1 MEQNQNVQPWQY
13 PPQYPVM
20 PSQQPQPPKEHP
32 FFPTGK
38 KELLF
43 GIGAAVSGLAM
54 VNCLIFGG
62 ANLGFALA
70 VILSICV
77 ATAYLWCG
85 DRKPGGYAI
94 ALMSLS
100 MVIAAGFVRSNDGFV
115 EFVMV
120 VFLFAAINLALCLQA
135 GQNRRKTA
143 GVTSLL
149 DVPRTFFALGLGKLP
164 ESFCGLRRAR
174 KNGGPS
180 SKKAGAV
187 LAGLLI
193 AVPVLL
199 IVLPLLISADAAF
212 EGLVNMLPDFD
223 FGELFVTLILG
234 GILTCILYSRGVAL
248 RHAPKQP
255 AAEAKGRKIHVLTVN
270 TALIG
275 LCFVY
280 AVYLLSQLAYFVGGF
295 SGVLPEGFT
304 MAEYARR
311 GFFEM
316 AALCAINLTI
326 IALAVGLV
334 EKGEKTPLFTRLLC
348 LFIGIVT
355 VFFVITASA
364 KMGMYIGSYGLTR
377 LRVLTEV
384 IMVFLGLA
392 TVSVSIWLFVPKM
405 PYMKVIL
412 IIALVMGAAVLWA
425 DVDTVVAAYNVS
437 AYQAGALKT
446 VDVDYLTTLSS
457 GAVPYIIELA
467 EGGNQDARDW
477 LAETGS
483 AYYWSSMFD
492 DLRSWNIGEWLAG
505 QLIDNWNYSSI
516 K

>member
-1 MEQNQNVQPWQY
+1 MEQNQHPQPWQY
-13 PPQYPVM
+13 PPQNLPAPPPV
-20 PSQQPQPPKEHP
+20 QPPKEHP

-43 GIGAAVSGLAM
+43 GIGAVVCGLAL

-70 VILSICV
+70 VILSICFV
-77 ATAYLWCG
+77 TAYLWCAG
-85 DRKPGGYAI
+85 RKPNGYSL
-94 ALMSLS
+94 ALMGLS
-100 MVIAAGFVRSNDGFV
+100 VVIAAGFARSNDGFV
-115 EFVMV
+115 KFVMT
-120 VFLFAAINLALCLQA
+120 LFILLAVNIALCLQA
-135 GQNRRKTA
+135 GQNRRNTA
-143 GVTSLL
+143 GITALL
-149 DVPRTFFALGLGKLP
+149 DGPRAIFALGIGKLP
-164 ESFCGLRRAR
+164 ESFCGLRRTM
-174 KNGGPS
+174 KNGGTG
-180 SKKAGAV
+180 SKKVGAV

-212 EGLVNMLPDFD
+212 EGLIDMLPDFD
-223 FGELFVTLILG
+223 FGELLVTVIIGLPLA
-234 GILTCILYSRGVAL
+234 CVLYGRGVAL

-255 AAEAKGRKIHVLTVN
+255 AAEAKGVKINVLTVN

-280 AVYLLSQLAYFVGGF
+280 VVYLLSQLAYFVGGF
-295 SGVLPEGFT
+295 AGVLPEGFT

-316 AALCAINLTI
+316 AALCAINLTL

-334 EKGEKTPLFTRLLC
+334 EKAEKTPLSTRIFC
-348 LFIGIVT
+348 LFVGVVT

-392 TVSVSIWLFVPKM
+392 TVVVCVWLFLPKL

-412 IIALVMGAAVLWA
+412 ILALVMGAVVLWA
-425 DVDTVVAAYNVS
+425 DVDTVVAAYNVR
-437 AYQAGALKT
+437 AYQNGTLKS
-446 VDVDYLTTLSS
+446 VDVEYLTTLSA
-457 GAVPYIIELA
+457 GAAPYVAELA
-467 EGGNQDARDW
+467 EAGDPIAKEYMEEIW
-477 LAETGS
+477 FSEPVKE
-483 AYYWSSMFD
+483 
-492 DLRSWNIGEWLAG
+492 DLRRWNWATWVAQEILTAWRKG
-505 QLIDNWNYSSI
+505 Q
-516 K
+516 